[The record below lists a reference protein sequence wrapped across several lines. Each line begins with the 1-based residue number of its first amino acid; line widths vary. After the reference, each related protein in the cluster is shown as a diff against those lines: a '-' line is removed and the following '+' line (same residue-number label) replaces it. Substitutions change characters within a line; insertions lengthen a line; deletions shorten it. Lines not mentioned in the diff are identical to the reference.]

1 MATKQIA
8 EKEFDQEVLQSDIPV
23 LVDFWAAW
31 CGPCRMLSP
40 VISEIS
46 DEAEG
51 FKVVGVD
58 VDKSPDIARRYK
70 VFSIPTLLVFRN
82 GEPANRSVG
91 VVSKEEILEMVK

>member
-82 GEPANRSVG
+82 GELANRSVG

>member
-8 EKEFDQEVLQSDIPV
+8 EKEFDQDVLQSDIPV